1 MKAVFLDYAT
11 MGPDLDMSPVT
22 DLVPDLEI
30 FEITPDELTAE
41 RIRDAEIVFT
51 NKTRFDDETLGGAK

>member
-30 FEITPDELTAE
+30 FDITADELMA
-41 RIRDAEIVFT
+41 
-51 NKTRFDDETLGGAK
+51 